1 MAIKKRDA
9 EVIEEVSK
17 VTSSQRFKIKD
28 LLKKSEALGYS
39 KYLAAGA
46 FFGASLDIE
55 ITKSAFISTIEEYKK
70 KRVV

>member
-9 EVIEEVSK
+9 EVIEEVSE

-39 KYLAAGA
+39 KYLAVGA
-46 FFGASLDIE
+46 FFGASLDTE
-55 ITKSAFISTIEEYKK
+55 ITKSEFISTIEKDKK
-70 KRVV
+70 KRMV